1 MMKYFPWRSKR
12 WFRQPSSMIG
22 KSLDP
27 SIVALILC
35 LGISSLSTFGMA
47 MFIRHLY
54 PTKKVYVY
62 SYKKALTLC
71 WKDAKKFV
79 SNSDTRGILDER
91 YDWHKHAKIIN
102 EPFPGAFT
110 TIVDV
115 RCDRDSDKDQGR
127 HSEVIG
133 IAYVLTRGTVKAPPK
148 LEPIQITEAYKYE
161 ID

>member
-12 WFRQPSSMIG
+12 WLRQPSSMIG
-22 KSLDP
+22 KSLDLP
-27 SIVALILC
+27 IVALIVC
-35 LGISSLSTFGMA
+35 FGIPSLSILGMA
-47 MFIRHLY
+47 MFSRHLY
-54 PTKKVYVY
+54 PLKKVYVY
-62 SYKKALTLC
+62 SYKEALTLC

-79 SNSDTRGILDER
+79 GNSVTRGVLDGR
-91 YDWHKHAKIIN
+91 YDWHKNAQIVK

-115 RCDRDSDKDQGR
+115 RCDRDSEKDQGR

-133 IAYVLTRGTVKAPPK
+133 IAYVLTRGTVEAPPK

>member
-1 MMKYFPWRSKR
+1 MKYFPWKSKQ
-12 WFRQPSSMIG
+12 WLRQPSSMIG

-27 SIVALILC
+27 PTIALIGLF
-35 LGISSLSTFGMA
+35 GILSLSTFGMA
-47 MFIRHLY
+47 MYTRHLY
-54 PTKKVYVY
+54 PLKKVYVY
-62 SYKKALTLC
+62 SHKEALTLC

-79 SNSDTRGILDER
+79 SNSATRGVLDGR
-91 YDWHKHAKIIN
+91 YDWHKHAKIVK

-148 LEPIQITEAYKYE
+148 LEPIQITKAYKYE